1 MLRRLVTP
9 TMLTA
14 GLAAAAM
21 TASAAPAAAETDE
34 SAGLPDTQDV
44 VSELESDGVY
54 VDPAIEVGTGEDAIP
69 EGEISVLEDAAAQAD
84 TPVYYVLVPGGNTT
98 SEAGVDAFM
107 DPVMAEVGD
116 GAYGVLSGVDSF
128 EVTSPNIEDTE
139 AIRELS
145 LQEGGGATGTPNP
158 IDTLAAVPEAT
169 TELEEAQDANAV
181 SGFVLL
187 AVLVVLIG
195 AGGWF
200 IHNQRK
206 KREAEKA
213 KQLEEIKQMATEDV
227 VRLGEDVSR
236 FEIDLSA
243 VDEATREDYTRAM
256 DSYDQAKSLL
266 DTIQEPDQVRLVTG
280 ALEDGRYYMSATRAR
295 LNGEKV
301 PERRG
306 PCFFNPQHGP
316 STQDVTWSPPGGSP
330 REVTACD
337 QCAQAVRIGGQP
349 DVRMVEVDGERRP
362 YYDAGPA
369 YSPYAGGYFGLN
381 MMTGMF
387 TGMMMG
393 SMMGS
398 MMGGGMM
405 GAGAEDMGD
414 AGGDFG
420 GDFGDFGD
428 FGGFDF

>member
-1 MLRRLVTP
+1 MREARETIMLRRLVTP

-280 ALEDGRYYMSATRAR
+280 ALED
-295 LNGEKV
+295 
-301 PERRG
+301 
-306 PCFFNPQHGP
+306 
-316 STQDVTWSPPGGSP
+316 
-330 REVTACD
+330 
-337 QCAQAVRIGGQP
+337 
-349 DVRMVEVDGERRP
+349 
-362 YYDAGPA
+362 
-369 YSPYAGGYFGLN
+369 
-381 MMTGMF
+381 
-387 TGMMMG
+387 
-393 SMMGS
+393 
-398 MMGGGMM
+398 
-405 GAGAEDMGD
+405 
-414 AGGDFG
+414 
-420 GDFGDFGD
+420 
-428 FGGFDF
+428 

>member
-1 MLRRLVTP
+1 
-9 TMLTA
+9 
-14 GLAAAAM
+14 
-21 TASAAPAAAETDE
+21 
-34 SAGLPDTQDV
+34 
-44 VSELESDGVY
+44 
-54 VDPAIEVGTGEDAIP
+54 
-69 EGEISVLEDAAAQAD
+69 
-84 TPVYYVLVPGGNTT
+84 
-98 SEAGVDAFM
+98 
-107 DPVMAEVGD
+107 
-116 GAYGVLSGVDSF
+116 
-128 EVTSPNIEDTE
+128 
-139 AIRELS
+139 
-145 LQEGGGATGTPNP
+145 
-158 IDTLAAVPEAT
+158 
-169 TELEEAQDANAV
+169 
-181 SGFVLL
+181 
-187 AVLVVLIG
+187 
-195 AGGWF
+195 
-200 IHNQRK
+200 
-206 KREAEKA
+206 
-213 KQLEEIKQMATEDV
+213 
-227 VRLGEDVSR
+227 
-236 FEIDLSA
+236 
-243 VDEATREDYTRAM
+243 
-256 DSYDQAKSLL
+256 KSLL

>member
-14 GLAAAAM
+14 GLAAGVM
-21 TASAAPAAAETDE
+21 TAAAAPAAADTDE
-34 SAGLPDTQDV
+34 AAGLPDTQDV
-44 VSELESDGVY
+44 VGELENEGVY

-69 EGEISVLEDAAAQAD
+69 EGEIAVLENAAAQAD

-98 SEAGVDAFM
+98 SEAGVNAFM
-107 DPVMAEVGD
+107 EPVMDEVGD
-116 GAYGVLSGVDSF
+116 GVYGVLSGSDSF
-128 EVTSPNIEDTE
+128 EVTSPNVEETQE
-139 AIRELS
+139 IRELS
-145 LQEGGGATGTPNP
+145 LQEGGAAAGDPNP

-169 TELEEAQDANAV
+169 TEVEEAQDANAT

-187 AVLVVLIG
+187 TILVLLAA
-195 AGGWF
+195 AGGWYVY
-200 IHNQRK
+200 NQRK

-236 FEIDLSA
+236 FEIDLSK
-243 VDEATREDYTRAM
+243 VDEPTREDYTRAM
-256 DSYDQAKSLL
+256 DSYDQAKALL
-266 DTIQEPDQVRLVTG
+266 DTIKEPEQVRMVTG
-280 ALEDGRYYMSATRAR
+280 ALEDGRYYMKATRAR
-295 LNGEKV
+295 LRGEEV

-316 STQDVTWSPPGGSP
+316 STQDISWAPPGGSP

-337 QCAQAVRIGGQP
+337 QCAEAVRVGGQP

-362 YYDAGPA
+362 YYEAGPA
-369 YSPYAGGYFGLN
+369 YSPYANGYFGMT
-381 MMTGMF
+381 MMMGMF
-387 TGMMMG
+387 SGMMMG

-398 MMGGGMM
+398 MMGAGMM

-414 AGGDFG
+414 AGGDFDG
-420 GDFGDFGD
+420 GDFGD